1 MPAHTFM
8 TEPYLGFLLHL
19 DGTEITGHGLKYF
32 LPLHLASSCGD
43 VDIIR
48 VLGHEADVNDQ
59 SVEGW
64 TVLYHVSRGG
74 QKEVSRF
81 LHGVALM

>member
-1 MPAHTFM
+1 M
-8 TEPYLGFLLHL
+8 LHL
-19 DGTEITGHGLKYF
+19 DGAEITGHGLKDF

-48 VLGHEADVNDQ
+48 ILLGHEADVNDQ
-59 SVEGW
+59 SVKGW
-64 TVLYHVSRGG
+64 TVLYHVSLGG